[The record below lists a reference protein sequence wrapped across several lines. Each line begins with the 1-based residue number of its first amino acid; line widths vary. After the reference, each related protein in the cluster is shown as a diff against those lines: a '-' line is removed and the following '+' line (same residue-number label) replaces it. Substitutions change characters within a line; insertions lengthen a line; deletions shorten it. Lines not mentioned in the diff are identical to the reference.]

1 MTMPTVDAFD
11 FDTAI
16 IGSGFSGRGMAIRLK
31 QEGIEDFTVLER
43 GDDVGGTWPLH
54 HVPGLRL
61 RRPVAPLLVL
71 LRPQCT
77 LERDVLAPARDPRP
91 PAARRRRVRHSR
103 ARALRL
109 HRHRHRVGRGH
120 GRLDARD
127 LARSASPKRRAPDRW
142 RQEGHGELEVDAIIF
157 GTGFQVTEM
166 SVGRIVRGPDW
177 TWRFR
182 QRTRSFDPADFEL
195 THRKPG
201 NAESVTA

>member
-1 MTMPTVDAFD
+1 
-11 FDTAI
+11 
-16 IGSGFSGRGMAIRLK
+16 
-31 QEGIEDFTVLER
+31 
-43 GDDVGGTWPLH
+43 
-54 HVPGLRL
+54 
-61 RRPVAPLLVL
+61 
-71 LRPQCT
+71 
-77 LERDVLAPARDPRP
+77 
-91 PAARRRRVRHSR
+91 
-103 ARALRL
+103 
-109 HRHRHRVGRGH
+109 VGRGH

-195 THRKPG
+195 THRKSG